1 MEKLVDINDILL
13 KVKLLEKEEQM
24 NLLERLFNIINSKD
38 IQNNGTKLS
47 SISGKGSKIWEN
59 TDIDQY
65 IANEREW

>member
-1 MEKLVDINDILL
+1 
-13 KVKLLEKEEQM
+13 LLEKEEQM

-38 IQNNGTKLS
+38 VQNNGTKLS